1 MKEQFEKEIHG
12 LAQQIK
18 GLHDMA
24 VAVYTPLVD
33 DICSRVAPMK
43 DVGWLLD
50 YMFGFAGDERML
62 LLYRRVRE
70 GYNLITFVNLAKQ
83 ISSWTAGSRSI
94 LMLPGCCGRVIGVMS
109 L

>member
-43 DVGWLLD
+43 DVEWLLD

-62 LLYRRVRE
+62 LLYKRVCRHYWE
-70 GYNLITFVNLAKQ
+70 VYPEIIAWHIMAYRKEYDPE
-83 ISSWTAGSRSI
+83 S
-94 LMLPGCCGRVIGVMS
+94 LPGYKGEDIQDD
-109 L
+109 